1 MEGVTGSIPVAPTI
15 QSSQTIETVT
25 ESKYP
30 AFAGIF
36 GGLVP
41 GFWSLQR
48 LSVEKGVFLARGLR
62 AAKFRSWE
70 SAV

>member
-1 MEGVTGSIPVAPTI
+1 
-15 QSSQTIETVT
+15 
-25 ESKYP
+25 
-30 AFAGIF
+30 
-36 GGLVP
+36 VP

-48 LSVEKGVFLARGLR
+48 LSVEKGVFLACGLR